1 MAPPRGAW
9 HNITLNS
16 IQGKAAHGVSNSP
29 KAFWCPLLLPVGGS
43 RVKNLPAVQKKQEPR
58 VPFLG
63 REDPLEEEMATHSCI
78 LVRKIPWTEETGRL
92 QIMGSQK
99 VGHD

>member
-16 IQGKAAHGVSNSP
+16 IQGQAAHGVSHSP

-43 RVKNLPAVQKKQEPR
+43 RVENLPAVQKQQEPW

-78 LVRKIPWTEETGRL
+78 LARKIPWTEETGRL
-92 QIMGSQK
+92 QSMGLQK
-99 VGHD
+99 NWT